1 MTMDMKKFQYLLDLH
16 GADFKHWNAADA
28 VAARLL
34 LDTDDAARAAFAQA
48 QSLDKV
54 LDAHQVGPLPDLV
67 TARLMDALDR
77 PSPASYINDND
88 AHGARLFA
96 RRFRLGG
103 LALAAC
109 AAFVMLFAVLSQ
121 NVPPQNTPASGA
133 QLAQADDVELFV
145 IAMAD
150 PFIETLRTDALIAPL
165 ETAAADRAAVD
176 LFLYELMAED
186 VASVAAA
193 Q

>member
-1 MTMDMKKFQYLLDLH
+1 
-16 GADFKHWNAADA
+16 
-28 VAARLL
+28 
-34 LDTDDAARAAFAQA
+34 
-48 QSLDKV
+48 
-54 LDAHQVGPLPDLV
+54 
-67 TARLMDALDR
+67 
-77 PSPASYINDND
+77 
-88 AHGARLFA
+88 
-96 RRFRLGG
+96 
-103 LALAAC
+103 
-109 AAFVMLFAVLSQ
+109 LSQ